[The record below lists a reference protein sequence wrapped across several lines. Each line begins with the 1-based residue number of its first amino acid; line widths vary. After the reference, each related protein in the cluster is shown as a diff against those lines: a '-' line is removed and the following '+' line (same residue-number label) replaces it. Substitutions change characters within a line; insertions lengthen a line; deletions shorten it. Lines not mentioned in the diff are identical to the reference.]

1 MPTVGTLSGRKG
13 TKYLVDSRMFC
24 RFFLF
29 FLCKKLYGAPAK
41 TSPGPKQCMA
51 AMAERECSRLGFMK
65 RFNILMPT
73 LEHPVDNHGN
83 GTVARNVAGCTKRV
97 HSDIEGDHQ
106 CLLFLTEA

>member
-1 MPTVGTLSGRKG
+1 MPTVGTVKWVQRYEISCRLTNVLPTFFVFPLKKTVWGTGKG
-13 TKYLVDSRMFC
+13 LT
-24 RFFLF
+24 
-29 FLCKKLYGAPAK
+29 
-41 TSPGPKQCMA
+41 GPKQCMA

-106 CLLFLTEA
+106 CLLFLAEA